1 MGLSLG
7 ASMAVD
13 STPDEDE
20 IISVSNSNDVTE
32 NAQGSPSIS
41 DAAAT
46 DLNANNNV
54 VEGGNIAVDDST
66 DVTEEAEI
74 EVEPTIEELL
84 QMAIVRADKA
94 EKEIGYRDAE
104 IQNVRKRM
112 LGEKTDAVKYANMGF
127 ARRMLGVLGDVDRA
141 LTTVPDDEKGPVVD
155 GLRLL
160 RNKLWQ
166 ELQSSGVKKIESIGK
181 EFNPNEHEALYTI
194 PANDNFAAGAITEVI
209 EEGYMYN
216 GRLIR
221 AARVVVAAE

>member
-1 MGLSLG
+1 
-7 ASMAVD
+7 MAVD
-13 STPDEDE
+13 STPEEDE
-20 IISVSNSNDVTE
+20 IISASNSNEVTE
-32 NAQGSPSIS
+32 NAQENPDIS
-41 DAAAT
+41 DTAAS

-54 VEGGNIAVDDST
+54 VESENGAVDDST
-66 DVTEEAEI
+66 DVTEEVEI

-84 QMAIVRADKA
+84 QMANIRADKA

-112 LGEKTDAVKYANMGF
+112 LGEKSDAVKYANMGF

-141 LTTVPDDEKGPVVD
+141 LTTVPDDENGPVVD

-181 EFNPNEHEALYTI
+181 EFNPNEHEAITTI
-194 PANDNFAAGAITEVI
+194 PASDNYAAGVI
-209 EEGYMYN
+209 IDVLEEGYMYN

>member
-1 MGLSLG
+1 MGLSFG

-20 IISVSNSNDVTE
+20 IISASNSNEVTE
-32 NAQGSPSIS
+32 NAQVCPDIS
-41 DAAAT
+41 DVAAT

-54 VEGGNIAVDDST
+54 VESDNVGVDDST
-66 DVTEEAEI
+66 DVAEEVEI

-84 QMAIVRADKA
+84 QMANIRADKA

-181 EFNPNEHEALYTI
+181 EFNPNEHEAITTI
-194 PANDNFAAGAITEVI
+194 PASDNYAAGVI
-209 EEGYMYN
+209 IDVLEEGYMYN

>member
-1 MGLSLG
+1 
-7 ASMAVD
+7 MAVD
-13 STPDEDE
+13 STPEEDV
-20 IISVSNSNDVTE
+20 IISASNSNEVTE
-32 NAQGSPSIS
+32 NAQVSPDIS
-41 DAAAT
+41 DVAAT

-54 VEGGNIAVDDST
+54 VESDNVGVDDST
-66 DVTEEAEI
+66 DVAEEVEI

-84 QMAIVRADKA
+84 QMANIRADKA

-112 LGEKTDAVKYANMGF
+112 LGEKSDAVKYANMGF

-141 LTTVPDDEKGPVVD
+141 LTAVPDDEKGPVVD

-181 EFNPNEHEALYTI
+181 EFNPNEHEAITTI
-194 PANDNFAAGAITEVI
+194 PASDNYAAGVI
-209 EEGYMYN
+209 IDVLEEGYMYN

>member
-1 MGLSLG
+1 
-7 ASMAVD
+7 MAVD
-13 STPDEDE
+13 STPEEDE
-20 IISVSNSNDVTE
+20 IISASNSNEVTE
-32 NAQGSPSIS
+32 NTQGNPDIS

-46 DLNANNNV
+46 DLNVNNNV
-54 VEGGNIAVDDST
+54 VESKNVADDDST
-66 DVTEEAEI
+66 DVTEEVEI

-84 QMAIVRADKA
+84 QMANIRADKA

-112 LGEKTDAVKYANMGF
+112 LGEKADAVKYANMGF

-141 LTTVPDDEKGPVVD
+141 LTTVPDDENGPVVD

-181 EFNPNEHEALYTI
+181 EFNPNEHEAITTI
-194 PANDNFAAGAITEVI
+194 PASDNYAAGAIIDVL

>member
-1 MGLSLG
+1 MGLSFG

-13 STPDEDE
+13 STPEEDV
-20 IISVSNSNDVTE
+20 IISASNSNEVTE
-32 NAQGSPSIS
+32 NAQVSPDIS
-41 DAAAT
+41 DVAAT

-54 VEGGNIAVDDST
+54 VESDNVGVDDST
-66 DVTEEAEI
+66 DVAEEVEI

-84 QMAIVRADKA
+84 QMANIRADKA

-112 LGEKTDAVKYANMGF
+112 LGEKSDAVKYANMGF

-181 EFNPNEHEALYTI
+181 EFNPNEHEAITTI
-194 PANDNFAAGAITEVI
+194 PASDNYAAGVI
-209 EEGYMYN
+209 IDVLEEGYMYN